1 MPQFSPM
8 VERVGGEGA
17 AAWDIHYRASRA
29 RSAGEDVIVMS
40 VGDPDFATDAGI
52 CDAAVAAL
60 RAGDT
65 HYAEVIGRGEL
76 RELIAARHRERSGQT
91 VTADN
96 VIVLAGAQN
105 ALFACSLCLAGDGDE
120 LITLEPMYVT
130 YEAALSASGAAL
142 RRVPSR
148 ADLRPDIDAI
158 AAAITPRTRAIF
170 IATPNN
176 PSGVTMSRD
185 ELAAI
190 AELAV
195 AHDLWVVSDE
205 VYADL
210 VFDGQMQHMASLPGM
225 AERCATIG
233 SLSKSHAMTGW
244 RLGWTVAPTEL
255 IGHLE
260 NLALCMLYGLPGFVQ
275 SAGVH
280 ALGAA
285 RDEPARMREIYR
297 HRRDLLLAALG
308 DIPGLRCEPPQ
319 AGMFLLV
326 DVRASGLGSGEFARR
341 LYADCGVSVLDAR
354 AFGAAT
360 DGYVRISFT
369 DDDARLSEGCRRI
382 ADFMRRRPWAD
393 PARPHGATR

>member
-1 MPQFSPM
+1 MPRFSPM

-17 AAWDIHYRASRA
+17 AAWDIHYRASQA

-40 VGDPDFATDAGI
+40 VGDPDFATHASI
-52 CDAAVAAL
+52 CDAAIGAL

-65 HYAEVIGRGEL
+65 HYTEVAGRAEL
-76 RELIAARHRERSGQT
+76 RELIAARHRERSGQP
-91 VTADN
+91 VDAGN
-96 VIVLAGAQN
+96 VIALAGAQN
-105 ALFACSLCLAGDGDE
+105 ALFACALCLAGEGDE

-130 YEAALSASGAAL
+130 YEAALQAGGARL
-142 RRVPSR
+142 LRVPSR

-158 AAAITPRTRAIF
+158 AAAISPRTRAIF

-176 PSGVTMSRD
+176 PSGITMSRD

-190 AELAV
+190 AALAV

-210 VFDGQMQHMASLPGM
+210 VFDGRMQHIAGLPGM

-244 RLGWTVAPTEL
+244 RLGWVVAPRAL

-275 SAGVH
+275 AAAVQ

-285 RDEPARMREIYR
+285 RDEPARMRKIYR
-297 HRRDLLLAALG
+297 RRRDLLLAALDG
-308 DIPGLRCEPPQ
+308 VPGLRCEPPQ

-326 DVRASGLGSGEFARR
+326 DVRDSGLGSGEFARR
-341 LYADCGVSVLDAR
+341 LYADCGVSVLDAS

-360 DGYVRISFT
+360 DGYVRLSFS
-369 DDDARLSEGCRRI
+369 DDDQRLAEGCRRI
-382 ADFMRRRPWAD
+382 ADFMRRRPRAEAAQ
-393 PARPHGATR
+393 PGSGER